1 MVSQTRGKRRLRF
14 KIARAKLQSLK
25 SKGKITIALTFGCSY
40 LKDRLSIRIFS
51 EEKNMDL
58 PSYES
63 ESFKRQLAVPFYM
76 EIIILM

>member
-1 MVSQTRGKRRLRF
+1 MHPVLSGF
-14 KIARAKLQSLK
+14 GVWK
-25 SKGKITIALTFGCSY
+25 SSY
-40 LKDRLSIRIFS
+40 QHKYKVFFWLLLLLNDRLSIRIFS